1 MHKIKEHEGRRYQAV
16 KNPKQT
22 ATLTCN
28 FPGCGKEFNKLTN
41 LTKHSVQ
48 HEPNCGGDRN
58 HKCKV
63 CEENFNHKTDLLRH
77 MRSRHNGTGHQCPEC
92 SKVFFTLE
100 MFNEHRS
107 LHDDSIPKHT
117 CSECKKQFMTIR
129 KLKEHSIIHQERTM
143 WSCEVCSKVFV
154 RSQTLQY
161 HRITCKA
168 GEKNQNTFPF
178 FIKFIF

>member
-16 KNPKQT
+16 KNPKQIST
-22 ATLTCN
+22 VTCN

-41 LTKHSVQ
+41 LTRHAVQ
-48 HEPNCGGDRN
+48 HET
-58 HKCKV
+58 HKCKI

-77 MRSRHNGTGHQCPEC
+77 MKSHNGTGHQCPEC

-100 MFNEHRS
+100 MFNEHRN

-117 CSECKKQFMTIR
+117 CTECKKQFMTIR

-168 GEKNQNTFPF
+168 GELNTKNFKF
-178 FIKFIF
+178 FFNKLNYLF